1 MIKPRQFFNISINKE
16 TKVVDIF
23 IYGVIGYGWYS
34 EESREAF
41 EFVQEF
47 AAAEKD
53 ASRINIRINSPGG
66 IIEEGLPIYNA
77 INSSKVETHAY
88 IDGIA
93 YSMAAIIAL
102 AADTVHIAPNGLFL
116 LHNASGWA
124 AGNAK
129 DFRATADDLDRY
141 DTALATSIVAK
152 TGLTE
157 DVVKEKWFD
166 YEEHLMTAQ
175 EAFDNKLVDIITDN
189 RAEIPEDISN
199 WDLIKVQ
206 DYFSKDDSKSQNFFD
221 QILSKVKAA
230 LHTSNSDNKNSNS
243 QNMID
248 LKKIA
253 DAFNLTIEDLTIEN
267 LIAAI
272 QKQNQDAVQEITD
285 KRDTAVQDLATANT
299 TITENTTLVDA
310 LGEDISGAENFTD
323 KIAVVKTKLNKVP
336 GSGPTIVADPKDDG
350 KTDEVDWN
358 AINELE
364 HNKAADQLV

>member
-47 AAAEKD
+47 SAAEKD

-77 INSSKVETHAY
+77 INSCKVETHAY

-141 DTALATSIVAK
+141 DSALATSIVSK

-157 DVVKEKWFD
+157 DQVKEKWFD
-166 YEEHLMTAQ
+166 YEDHLMTAQ

-189 RAEIPEDISN
+189 KADIPEDISN
-199 WDLIKVQ
+199 WDLKKIQ
-206 DYFSKDDSKSQNFFD
+206 DYFGKDDSKSQSFFD

-230 LHTSNSDNKNSNS
+230 LHTSNPDNKNSNS

-248 LKKIA
+248 LKKIT
-253 DAFNLTIEDLTIEN
+253 DALNLTIEDLNIDN
-267 LIAAI
+267 LISAI
-272 QKQNQDAVQEITD
+272 QTQNQDALQTITD
-285 KRDTAVQDLATANT
+285 ERDTAVQDLALLNQAIAANT
-299 TITENTTLVDA
+299 VLVDA
-310 LGEDISGAENFTD
+310 LGEEVAAADTFPA
-323 KIAVVKTKLNKVP
+323 KIKAVKTKLDKVP
-336 GSGPTIVADPKDDG
+336 GRGPTVVPGANDDG
-350 KTDEVDWN
+350 NTDEVDWD
-358 AINELE
+358 AINALE
-364 HNKAADQLV
+364 HNKVADQLI